1 MQKQIKILLTILMAL
16 ALAVSCAKNN
26 PNNPTED
33 LNTPPDNEWVNNA
46 NFTKLQQ
53 KWQYDNYNGG
63 YDIKADRVDDWT
75 GTAVNYSIAIKE
87 IVWNADNTSGI
98 IYGQYTKAPSYN
110 EGAINKFYA
119 IAFQNLTE
127 TTIEIAGAYKSGG
140 VSETDTLEQAKTTF
154 TVDNGYF
161 YYSKLNVVQ

>member
-26 PNNPTED
+26 PNDPN
-33 LNTPPDNEWVNNA
+33 NT
-46 NFTKLQQ
+46 TKTKEQMLQQ
-53 KWQYDNYNGG
+53 KWEYATYAGSGYN
-63 YDIKADRVDDWT
+63 ITADRVDDWT
-75 GTAVNYSIAIKE
+75 GTAVNYSVAIKE

-98 IYGQYTKAPSYN
+98 IYGQYTSHSDTTLV
-110 EGAINKFYA
+110 NKYYA

-161 YYSKLNVVQ
+161 SYSKLNVVK

>member
-26 PNNPTED
+26 PNDPN
-33 LNTPPDNEWVNNA
+33 NT
-46 NFTKLQQ
+46 TKTKEQMLQQ
-53 KWQYDNYNGG
+53 KWEYATYAGSGYN
-63 YDIKADRVDDWT
+63 ITADRVDDWT

-161 YYSKLNVVQ
+161 SYSKLNVVK